1 MAKTEIRSVRDL
13 PFPELD
19 RFTLLHLSP
28 DRVDLDL
35 DNYGF
40 GYGRLDKIALVEQ
53 QVEQRTRVLRDVLVL
68 ALHAWDNAEPDPR
81 EIEISFWLDEDEYY
95 EEDDPDDDNLVVLAP
110 LSLFL
115 AKRLPELV
123 DSFNERARSSGARPI
138 AEVVLAVCN
147 PFRAVLQRPAGL
159 AGPPI
164 YYPIGNATSRME
176 SDRAREVWDPEN
188 ATLCLDAEEWL
199 RLP

>member
-28 DRVDLDL
+28 DRVDADL

-40 GYGRLDKIALVEQ
+40 GYGRLDAIALVEHAGD
-53 QVEQRTRVLRDVLVL
+53 QRTRVVRDALVL
-68 ALHAWDNAEPDPR
+68 ALHAWDNAEPDAHD
-81 EIEISFWLDEDEYY
+81 IELSFWLDDDEYY
-95 EEDDPDDDNLVVLAP
+95 EEEDPDDDNLVVLAP
-110 LSLFL
+110 LRLFL
-115 AKRLPELV
+115 RKRLPELV
-123 DSFNERARSSGARPI
+123 ADFNARAARAGAPPI
-138 AEVVLAVCN
+138 ADVVLALCN
-147 PFRAVLQRPAGL
+147 PFRAVIERPPGL
-159 AGPPI
+159 VTPPI

-176 SDRAREVWDPEN
+176 SDRAREVWDPD